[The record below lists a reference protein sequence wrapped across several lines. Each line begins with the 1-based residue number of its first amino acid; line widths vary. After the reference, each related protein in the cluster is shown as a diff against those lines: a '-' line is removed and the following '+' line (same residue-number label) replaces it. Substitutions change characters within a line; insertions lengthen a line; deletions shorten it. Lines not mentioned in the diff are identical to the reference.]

1 MAMISQI
8 DFLLPKEK
16 DLFFLIVVVN
26 RNLLNELHSIIFLYQ
41 PALTRVL
48 SHINTPLDF
57 RWETYI

>member
-26 RNLLNELHSIIFLYQ
+26 RNLLNELHSIIILYQ
-41 PALTRVL
+41 PTLTRAL

-57 RWETYI
+57 R